1 MRRFL
6 FALFCLFA
14 AIAPVR
20 AAGTTEQLVD
30 ESRIA
35 FERVMAQYGDDVRKM
50 MREAKGVLIVPN
62 LIKAGFFLGGQGGNG
77 VLLVRQGD
85 RQWSMPAFYTLGAGS
100 LGLQFGVQDAEMVFM
115 IRTDKALDALMK
127 DQAKLGVDASVAV
140 WNVGGGVS
148 AATTTNLGGD
158 IVAFGTV
165 KGLFGGGAFEGG
177 AIIRRGD
184 LNQEYYGQAVDAAA
198 IVKQGAARN
207 PQADPLR
214 NSLAN
219 Y

>member
-6 FALFCLFA
+6 IVLLGLLALA
-14 AIAPVR
+14 SPVG
-20 AAGTTEQLVD
+20 AAGDGERLVD

-35 FERVMAQYGDDVRKM
+35 FERVMTQHGDEVRKL

-77 VLLVRQGD
+77 VLLLRQANG
-85 RQWSMPAFYTLGAGS
+85 WSPPAFYTLGAGS
-100 LGLQFGVQDAEMVFM
+100 IGLQFGVQDSEMVFM
-115 IRTDKALDALMK
+115 IRTDKAVDALMK
-127 DQAKLGVDASVAV
+127 DQMKLGVDGSVAV

-184 LNQEYYGQAVDAAA
+184 LNRDYYGQAVEPPA
-198 IVKQGAARN
+198 IVMQGAVSN
-207 PQADPLR
+207 PHADSLR
-214 NSLAN
+214 NALAA